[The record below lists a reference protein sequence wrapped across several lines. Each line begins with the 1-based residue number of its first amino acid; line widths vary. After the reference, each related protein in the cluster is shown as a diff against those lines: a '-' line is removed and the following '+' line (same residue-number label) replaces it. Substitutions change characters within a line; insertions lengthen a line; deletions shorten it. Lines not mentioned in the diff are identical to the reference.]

1 MACQPLADNQ
11 RALYLPE
18 NLRNLRSCRMSLRSQ
33 GPRFSSRAGDIAFA
47 TARRQKKAEEAAQ
60 HKIEARTD
68 GHQSKTFAGL
78 PPPTARELSLGSEGA
93 CSSRSSPGA
102 DDGGIGK
109 LLGFTTYLEYTH
121 TQTN

>member
-1 MACQPLADNQ
+1 
-11 RALYLPE
+11 
-18 NLRNLRSCRMSLRSQ
+18 MSLRSQ

-47 TARRQKKAEEAAQ
+47 FTARRQKKAEEAAQ

-78 PPPTARELSLGSEGA
+78 PPETARELSLSTEGA

-109 LLGFTTYLEYTH
+109 LLGFTTYSEYTH